1 VKDVLRRYVDYL
13 GTERGLAQNSLNVYS
28 PFVHDFLTEQAQGDS
43 AGFAGL
49 DARVIRDFLLKE
61 SKKGTPRATIRIIRD
76 VMNGP
81 FKMAVEDEILPASP
95 MTGITKALRL
105 EAMQYKVRARD
116 AREQILLLDTARST
130 NPRIHPLILFML
142 RTGVRLGEAIGIQWQ
157 DLDLEKGIV
166 WIRRSFRRGTFE
178 PPKNGKPRAVRLTKE
193 TIATLAALSAQ
204 NGAEQDHFV
213 FPANKAGKAPH
224 ATKLGQKQV
233 QRGPG
238 AGGTGL
244 WNPYPCSKAHLRDE
258 PIIPGPS
265 H

>member
-1 VKDVLRRYVDYL
+1 
-13 GTERGLAQNSLNVYS
+13 
-28 PFVHDFLTEQAQGDS
+28 
-43 AGFAGL
+43 
-49 DARVIRDFLLKE
+49 
-61 SKKGTPRATIRIIRD
+61 
-76 VMNGP
+76 MNGP

-213 FPANKAGKAPH
+213 FPANKAGKDPMPQNSARNRI
-224 ATKLGQKQV
+224 G
-233 QRGPG
+233 
-238 AGGTGL
+238 
-244 WNPYPCSKAHLRDE
+244 SKRSWRRRDWTLE
-258 PIIPGPS
+258 S
-265 H
+265 VSML

>member
-1 VKDVLRRYVDYL
+1 M
-13 GTERGLAQNSLNVYS
+13 
-28 PFVHDFLTEQAQGDS
+28 
-43 AGFAGL
+43 
-49 DARVIRDFLLKE
+49 
-61 SKKGTPRATIRIIRD
+61 
-76 VMNGP
+76 MNGP

-193 TIATLAALSAQ
+193 TIATLAALSLRMAQ
-204 NGAEQDHFV
+204 NRTTSSSRQTRLAKT
-213 FPANKAGKAPH
+213 PCPR
-224 ATKLGQKQV
+224 T
-233 QRGPG
+233 RPG
-238 AGGTGL
+238 IG
-244 WNPYPCSKAHLRDE
+244 SKRSWRRRDWTLE
-258 PIIPGPS
+258 S
-265 H
+265 VSML